1 MSSRRRQS
9 AAVSLT
15 ASQSR
20 TRQRQSSIPNPFTP
34 STCTSPL
41 RIHEPSSSL
50 SLTGLE
56 KAQLLE
62 LAHAAASELLSYVQL
77 LQSQPAPATSKQI
90 ESTDERYICQ
100 SKTAILTGYSSI
112 HDYKRHMHP
121 YAFNAFHTTST
132 LCAIH
137 SGQDDKSVVTVK
149 WSAASSGPLAHDRD
163 FCYVEI
169 QQPFVARNGRRG
181 YVRCVHSIPLFVAS
195 SKHQHVR
202 AILRHSGTVVMEGSK
217 ENRRLLQRTIVLNV
231 DHRGKM
237 PKWVAAIMV
246 RRLLARAE
254 SRPHDVANDL
264 QHHHTMD
271 TPWQEDDDTMRL
283 QSMRRRKSS
292 SINAWTSL
300 KDMVKLC
307 KVCTTKLRWYH
318 PTVKCKVCRMVR
330 MARLFCRCGRSFMT
344 FMHRRRCANHAQR
357 TARSCSRR
365 RTECVYAATPTLR
378 PC

>member
-15 ASQSR
+15 TSQSR

-50 SLTGLE
+50 TLTGLE

-137 SGQDDKSVVTVK
+137 SSQDDKSVVTVK

-163 FCYVEI
+163 FCYV
-169 QQPFVARNGRRG
+169 
-181 YVRCVHSIPLFVAS
+181 
-195 SKHQHVR
+195 
-202 AILRHSGTVVMEGSK
+202 
-217 ENRRLLQRTIVLNV
+217 
-231 DHRGKM
+231 
-237 PKWVAAIMV
+237 
-246 RRLLARAE
+246 E

-292 SINAWTSL
+292 SINARTSL
-300 KDMVKLC
+300 KDMIKLC
-307 KVCTTKLRWYH
+307 KVCTTELKWYH
-318 PTVKCKVCRMVR
+318 PTVKCKAVCKPCTTHCEVLLKASHRVC
-330 MARLFCRCGRSFMT
+330 LRCNAHLASLLAKSEEELLPVEEYPEDPCT
-344 FMHRRRCANHAQR
+344 FLDEWDESM
-357 TARSCSRR
+357 SR
-365 RTECVYAATPTLR
+365 YR
-378 PC
+378 PCPTFARDAN